1 MGNCLFGAGLGE
13 GEDGVVIKVVTS
25 NGGIMELLSP
35 ITVGSIT
42 SEFPGHGIFRSHD
55 LFWKPLCEQEA
66 LVGGESYYLLPL
78 SAGGGGEEDDDD
90 DEHHHNNQMVI
101 REGHVRS
108 NSVIP
113 TTTQSLVAP
122 YRVSLSLDCQRY
134 SSMLKTH
141 PFSSISSSSSR
152 QHILN
157 GGSSSGGRF
166 WKVKL
171 VISPQQLLEILSKES
186 LTHQLIESGRTVAKC
201 GTSSSSSSTVSSAAS
216 LSLSDHW
223 SLSSSCRDASH
234 GLLHI

>member
-1 MGNCLFGAGLGE
+1 MGNCLFGGGLGE
-13 GEDGVVIKVVTS
+13 GDEDGVVIKVVTS

-42 SEFPGHGIFRSHD
+42 CEFPGHGIFPSHD
-55 LFWKPLCEQEA
+55 LFWKPLCEQEE

-78 SAGGGGEEDDDD
+78 SAGGEEEEDD
-90 DEHHHNNQMVI
+90 HNNQMVI

-108 NSVIP
+108 NSILP
-113 TTTQSLVAP
+113 TTTNSLVTP
-122 YRVSLSLDCQRY
+122 YRMSLSVDYQRY

-141 PFSSISSSSSR
+141 PFSTSTSSSSSR
-152 QHILN
+152 AMKN
-157 GGSSSGGRF
+157 SSNSRSSGF

-171 VISPQQLLEILSKES
+171 VISPQQLLEILSQES

-201 GTSSSSSSTVSSAAS
+201 RTSITRNTAAS

-223 SLSSSCRDASH
+223 SLSSSCRNASSD
-234 GLLHI
+234 GLLDI